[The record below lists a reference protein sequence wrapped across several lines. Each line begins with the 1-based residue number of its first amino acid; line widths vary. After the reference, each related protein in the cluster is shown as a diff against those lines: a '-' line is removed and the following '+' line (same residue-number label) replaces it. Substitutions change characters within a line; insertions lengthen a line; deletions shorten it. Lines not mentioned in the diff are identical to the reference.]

1 MPFKMKGF
9 PFSGNSALKQK
20 EMTGAG
26 EAGATAGA
34 ASRGASTHP
43 LYEKLTASEKKAYNA
58 LTPEEKTNVNKNKT
72 LSQLKSAL
80 GGYEPDYEGGD

>member
-1 MPFKMKGF
+1 MVETWVPG
-9 PFSGNSALKQK
+9 GY
-20 EMTGAG
+20 ETI
-26 EAGATAGA
+26 
-34 ASRGASTHP
+34 
-43 LYEKLTASEKKAYNA
+43 EKLTASEKKAYNA

>member
-9 PFSGNSALKQK
+9 SFAGNSALKQDDMMETAK
-20 EMTGAG
+20 AGKAIPGTGKH
-26 EAGATAGA
+26 
-34 ASRGASTHP
+34 S
-43 LYEKLTASEKKAYNA
+43 LYGKLTAEEKKAYNA

-72 LSQLKSAL
+72 LSQLRQAL